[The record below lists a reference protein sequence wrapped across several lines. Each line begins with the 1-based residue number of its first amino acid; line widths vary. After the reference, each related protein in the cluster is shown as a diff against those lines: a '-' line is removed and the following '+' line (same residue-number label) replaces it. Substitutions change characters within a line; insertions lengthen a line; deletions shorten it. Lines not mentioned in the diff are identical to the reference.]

1 MTRTRKTSAP
11 RAGLRTK
18 AGAVLAAVA
27 LAVGVGVLAAA
38 PAEAATAHL
47 CRYPAPSCSG

>member
-1 MTRTRKTSAP
+1 MTRTTSTTRKA
-11 RAGLRTK
+11 LRTR
-18 AGAVLAAVA
+18 AGAVLATVA

-38 PAEAATAHL
+38 PAEAATAQL